1 MTCKRLLL
9 CRPFMSM
16 ALIAG
21 GTATGCVDSLQP
33 ASPEGTGT
41 TATHIVITGQDVP
54 SGVPWQTVQYQRTA
68 QGNKVTMSEQDWT
81 QTAPGVWTNSA
92 HGITTTM
99 KIEPVE
105 STSGQASPSL
115 TCNIAHYIGPSSP
128 IVPNFIGEAAIGQ
141 VDCIDGTGRVFINT
155 EACSDLVPNC
165 ASDFEVGNA
174 SPGAPFMVGVAV
186 LGTAGVECSGHVAFF
201 PPSFSGDN
209 PCG

>member
-1 MTCKRLLL
+1 
-9 CRPFMSM
+9 MSM

-21 GTATGCVDSLQP
+21 VAATGCVDSAQP
-33 ASPEGTGT
+33 VSTESADP
-41 TATHIVITGQDVP
+41 TANHILITGRDAL
-54 SGVPWQTVQYQRTA
+54 SGIPWQTAQYQWTA
-68 QGNKVTMSEQDWT
+68 DGHEVTASGPGWT

-99 KIEPVE
+99 KIVSVQNTLGLP
-105 STSGQASPSL
+105 PPPL
-115 TCNIAHYIGPSSP
+115 TCNLAHYIGPSSP
-128 IVPNFIGEAAIGQ
+128 IVPDFVGEAAVGQ

-174 SPGAPFMVGVAV
+174 SPGAPFTVGVAV
-186 LGTAGVECSGHVAFF
+186 AGTAGVDCSGHVAFF
-201 PPSFSGDN
+201 PPSFSGSN